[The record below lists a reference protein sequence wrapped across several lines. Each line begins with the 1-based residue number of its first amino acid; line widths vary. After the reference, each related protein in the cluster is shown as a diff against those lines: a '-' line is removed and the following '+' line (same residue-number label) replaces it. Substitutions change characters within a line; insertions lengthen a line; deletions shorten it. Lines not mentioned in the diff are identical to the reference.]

1 VLLCGANCPQP
12 SLPNNH
18 LPNPAGQQAIIM
30 GSAICLLVK
39 RKPSG
44 MMMVVLAVTNN
55 VNDPKNFDVMV
66 IDSFDSPIKDGI
78 RTDTKDRQ
86 ARLHFRCVTMTTF

>member
-1 VLLCGANCPQP
+1 MLRAVWCQLPPTLPPQQA
-12 SLPNNH
+12 LAQ
-18 LPNPAGQQAIIM
+18 PAGQQAIII

-44 MMMVVLAVTNN
+44 MMVVVLAVTNN
-55 VNDPKNFDVMV
+55 VNDPKNINVMV

-78 RTDTKDRQ
+78 RDWRLIRRTDRLG
-86 ARLHFRCVTMTTF
+86 LHFRCGV